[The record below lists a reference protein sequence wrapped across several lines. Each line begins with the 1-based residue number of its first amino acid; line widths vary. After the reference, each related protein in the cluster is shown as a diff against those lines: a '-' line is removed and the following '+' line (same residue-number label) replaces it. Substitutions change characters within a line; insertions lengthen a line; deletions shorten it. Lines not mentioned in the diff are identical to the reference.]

1 MECFGNI
8 TRSNFR
14 NSILIMANTEELNF
28 KINSDIGELSEGL
41 EKAADQTERLDKAT
55 DKGTKGFKG
64 MGNAIKGIGN
74 ALKAAGIGLIVGLFA
89 KLLDVFRQ
97 NQKVLDTFNTAME
110 FLSITFNDFFKFLE
124 TNINTATSFMD
135 KIFGNTAVQQVLQ
148 FGKMLGVEIITRI
161 KNLIEGVGL
170 LGKGLVQLFKGDFEG
185 ALTSSKE
192 ALTNFKDTLTGN
204 VAETVQMEQTI
215 TKVTQKIKEYTK
227 STLDQAKA
235 VVGLR
240 NESELAAVKVQGLI
254 EEYDRQAEKL
264 RQVRDDETKTF
275 AERIAANE
283 ELGRVLKE
291 QEEEMLKL
299 VDIQIASAQADLDK
313 NNSLENQIKLQE
325 ALNEKKAVQAQITG
339 FQSEQLTNQVALEK
353 EQAEFNKEAA
363 QLAIDNANAQ
373 LEAYSGL
380 AGALSSLAGENKELA
395 IAQAVID
402 TYVGAN
408 KALAQGGA
416 LGFISAAAIITTG
429 LANVRKIMQTDVGSG
444 GSGGT
449 VAAETPAPQ
458 MLSGSFA
465 LSATQPEQQ
474 PIQAFVVTD
483 DMTNSQDKLAAI
495 RRRATI

>member
-1 MECFGNI
+1 
-8 TRSNFR
+8 
-14 NSILIMANTEELNF
+14 MANTEELNF

-74 ALKAAGIGLIVGLFA
+74 ALKAAGIGIIVGLFA

-148 FGKMLGVEIITRI
+148 FGKMLSIEVITRV
-161 KNLIEGVGL
+161 KNLIQGIGG
-170 LGKGLVQLFKGDFEG
+170 LGKAIGKVFEG
-185 ALTSSKE
+185 KFKE
-192 ALTNFKDTLTGN
+192 AGEVASEAMNNLKDSVVGN

-215 TKVTQKIKEYTK
+215 TKVTQKIKDYAK
-227 STLDQAKA
+227 STLDAANNLVELNKA
-235 VVGLR
+235 A
-240 NESELAAVKVQGLI
+240 ELAAVKNQQLI
-254 EEYDRQAEKL
+254 EQKDREAEL
-264 RQVRDDETKTF
+264 QRQIRDDETKTF
-275 AERIAANE
+275 AQRIEANE
-283 ELGRVLKE
+283 ELGRILEE
-291 QEEEMLKL
+291 QEKLML
-299 VDIQIASAQADLDK
+299 ANAQAIVDAAQAQKDK
-313 NNSLENQIKLQE
+313 NASDENKIALIQAETEKE
-325 ALNEKKAVQAQITG
+325 AVLAQITG
-339 FQSEQLTNQVALEK
+339 FKSEQLTNQVALEK

-380 AGALSSLAGENKELA
+380 AGALSALAGENKELA
-395 IAQAVID
+395 IAQAIID

-408 KALAQGGA
+408 KAIAQGGPV
-416 LGFISAAAIITTG
+416 GIITAAAVIAAG

-465 LSATQPEQQ
+465 LSAAQPEQQ
-474 PIQAFVVTD
+474 PIQAYVVTD
-483 DMTNSQDKLAAI
+483 DMTNSQDKLATI